1 MLQFT
6 QKQGRVKR
14 KALLLTGTGGLDFE
28 SMKNEVPVDLP
39 QPLPGDAFE
48 RMKAD
53 PELIAMKKRF
63 AFSVSAVVVLVLAA
77 AIVNMNRDLIF
88 GPPERPIVQ
97 PAVTAPSVEVAPP
110 VARDTRIA
118 TAQRPTGKP
127 EALDF
132 TQVLSRE
139 PNNLPPPRSQSPA
152 PRVLPSSE
160 KRTPV
165 PGYILPGNRSQGL
178 TAPAT
183 QLPSSTQTSVP
194 AVPRSLLRIAKSAG
208 AVSIDHDLQKA
219 KSALV
224 SFLKATTSSER
235 LRFVADRQVVE
246 PRLRAFEARFGESA
260 VAFQSISDSVAI
272 GNGRVSEHDV
282 VLADRRVHRA
292 ALFKSDDGSY
302 LVDWSS
308 FVGEGDLEWEDF
320 MERQVSTP
328 VLLRVTAEIG
338 DVYRGDFVDSKWL
351 LCVKMQHPVRLG
363 LPPLYAYVER
373 KSVIGREV
381 EYWLKEGSGQMVPMS
396 VRVKYPSVSPT
407 ADQVSLTEFVSP
419 GWLLRGGQAVAD
431 ARDR

>member
-63 AFSVSAVVVLVLAA
+63 AWSVSAVVVLVIAA
-77 AIVNMNRDLIF
+77 AIVNMNRELIF
-88 GPPERPIVQ
+88 GPEEKPIVQ
-97 PAVTAPSVEVAPP
+97 PVVTVPNEEVAPT
-110 VARDTRIA
+110 VVRDTRIA
-118 TAQRPTGKP
+118 SAPRPNGKP
-127 EALDF
+127 EMLDF
-132 TQVLSRE
+132 TQVKARE
-139 PNNLPPPRSQSPA
+139 PTNLPPPRSQSPS
-152 PRVLPSSE
+152 PRVLPGGE
-160 KRTPV
+160 KRIPV
-165 PGYILPGNRSQGL
+165 PGYTLPNNRSQGL
-178 TAPAT
+178 TAPST
-183 QLPSSTQTSVP
+183 QLPSNPQNSVP
-194 AVPRSLLRIAKSAG
+194 SVPRSLLRIAKSRG
-208 AVSIDHDLQKA
+208 AMLIDHDLQKA

-224 SFLKATTSSER
+224 GFLKAPTSSER
-235 LRFVADRQVVE
+235 LRYVADRQVVE
-246 PRLRAFEARFGESA
+246 PRLRAFEARFGESP
-260 VAFQSISDSVAI
+260 VAFLSISDSLAI

-292 ALFKSDDGSY
+292 SVFKSDDGSY

-320 MERQVSTP
+320 MERRVSTP

-338 DVYRGDFVDSKWL
+338 DVYGGDFADSKWF
-351 LCVKMQHPVRLG
+351 LCVKMHHPVRLG
-363 LPPLYAYVER
+363 LPPLYAYVDR

-381 EYWLKEGSGQMVPMS
+381 EYWLKEGNGQLVPMS
-396 VRVKYPSVSPT
+396 VRVRYPSVSPT
-407 ADQVSLTEFVSP
+407 ANQVSLTEFVSQ
-419 GWLLRGGQAVAD
+419 GWILRGGQAVAD
-431 ARDR
+431 IRGR

>member
-28 SMKNEVPVDLP
+28 SMKNEVPMDLP

-88 GPPERPIVQ
+88 GPPEKPIVQ
-97 PAVTAPSVEVAPP
+97 PAVTAPNVDLAPT
-110 VARDTRIA
+110 VVRDTRIA
-118 TAQRPTGKP
+118 SAQRPTGKP
-127 EALDF
+127 VALDF
-132 TQVLSRE
+132 TQVAARE
-139 PNNLPPPRSQSPA
+139 PTNLPPPRTQSSS
-152 PRVLPSSE
+152 PRVLPSGE
-160 KRTPV
+160 KRIPV
-165 PGYILPGNRSQGL
+165 PGYVLPDNRSQGL
-178 TAPAT
+178 AAPT
-183 QLPSSTQTSVP
+183 TKLPNSRQDSVP
-194 AVPRSLLRIAKSAG
+194 TVPRSLLRIAKSTG
-208 AVSIDHDLQKA
+208 VVSIDHDLRKA
-219 KSALV
+219 KTALV
-224 SFLKATTSSER
+224 GFLKASSSSDR
-235 LRFVADRQVVE
+235 LRFVADRHVVE
-246 PRLRAFEARFGESA
+246 PRLRAFENRFGESA
-260 VAFQSISDSVAI
+260 VAFQSISDSVVI

-292 ALFKSDDGSY
+292 SVFKSDDGSY

-320 MERQVSTP
+320 VERRIPTP

-338 DVYRGDFVDSKWL
+338 DVYGGDFADSKWF

-381 EYWLKEGSGQMVPMS
+381 EYWLKEGSGHMVPMS
-396 VRVKYPSVSPT
+396 VRVKFPSVSLT

-419 GWLLRGGQAVAD
+419 GWLLRGGQAVVD